1 MAQIRTTRAQDSWS
15 TYREKYDF
23 AEGIALLDPNSNPF
37 TLMTMKFNKKTTGNI
52 KHSWFTDELV
62 AETDTVD
69 TTTTSCVTAGTAIAL
84 DHYDRWAV
92 GDIMMRET
100 TRETMLVTAI
110 NGTTGVTVVRDYGA
124 TSGAYTAL
132 AGSILDG
139 EVMIRLSNA
148 WEQGAPLGTML
159 STAEVQMDNW
169 CQDIRTPFGM
179 SEVAYAAA
187 VHGEADWPYQMRKA
201 AIEHQRKIEWAAK
214 FGHPSPGDRG
224 IYVSSTGNTAPATMG
239 GLWHFLTGGTGFSG
253 TGSDR
258 RVSQSEITKAE
269 FLTWV
274 QHCFRYGSSNRVLFA
289 PPLLRTAL
297 DAWGIADLQL
307 RPGDSAYGVAVK
319 RWISSHGVVT
329 IVTDKMLEQPPGGSA
344 GATAFMLD
352 MEDISMVFYNK
363 LGTTRLRELDVY
375 KADGTTAKKAEYQT
389 IVTLEVKQPKKHG
402 VLYGM
407 TSFAA

>member
-1 MAQIRTTRAQDSWS
+1 MAQIRTVRAQDSWA
-15 TYREKYDF
+15 TNREKLDF
-23 AEGIALLDPNSNPF
+23 AEGIALLDPNVNPV
-37 TLMTMKFNKKTTGNI
+37 TLMTMKFNKKKTGNI

-69 TTTTSCVTAGTAIAL
+69 TTTTACVTAGTALAV

-92 GDIMMRET
+92 GDIMMREK

-110 NGTTGVTVVRDYGA
+110 NSTTGVTVVRDYGA

-139 EVMIRLSNA
+139 EVMIKVGNA
-148 WEQGAPLGTML
+148 FEQGSPIPTIL
-159 STAEVQMDNW
+159 STTEVQMDNY
-169 CQDIRTPFGM
+169 CQDVKTPFGI
-179 SEVAYAAA
+179 SEVAWAAA
-187 VHGEADWPYQMRKA
+187 VRGEDDWPYQMKKA
-201 AIEHQRKIEWAAK
+201 GITHQRKLEYMNIW
-214 FGHPSPGDRG
+214 GHPMPGDKG
-224 IYVSSTGNTAPATMG
+224 IYVSATGNTAPAAAG

-258 RVSQSEITKAE
+258 RVSQAEITKAE

-274 QHCFRYGSSNRVLFA
+274 QHSFRYGSSNRVLFA

-297 DAWGIADLQL
+297 DSWGIADLQL
-307 RPGDSAYGVAVK
+307 RPGDEVYGLAVK
-319 RWISSHGVVT
+319 RWISSHGVIT
-329 IVTDKMLEQPPGGSA
+329 IVTHKMLEQPTGGSA

-352 MEDISMVFYNK
+352 MEDLSWVTYNK
-363 LGTTRLRELDVY
+363 IGDTRLRELDPHSS
-375 KADGTTAKKAEYQT
+375 DGSTIKEAYYQT
-389 IVTLEVKQPKKHG
+389 IGCIEVKRPEKHG
-402 VLYGM
+402 ILYGM